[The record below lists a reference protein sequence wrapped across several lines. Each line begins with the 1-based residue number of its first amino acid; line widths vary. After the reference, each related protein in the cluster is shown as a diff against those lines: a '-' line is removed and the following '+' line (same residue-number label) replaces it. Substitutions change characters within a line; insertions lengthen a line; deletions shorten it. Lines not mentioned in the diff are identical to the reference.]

1 MEKIIYKNSYDFV
14 QENSL
19 QNFLEQ
25 NHMNLKDKVFL
36 NKIIWILKDLNIQ
49 MILVKKLYK
58 FSWTKLYKFYVN
70 L

>member
-1 MEKIIYKNSYDFV
+1 MEKIIYQNSYDFV

-58 FSWTKLYKFYVN
+58 VLLN
-70 L
+70 QII